1 MNIKRLNRHEAQE
14 RFYQILDLLTCNFE
28 PVYMHHLRSQL
39 NALHKALKR
48 TDRQVFTLVN
58 DVCTQKEGDHEL

>member
-1 MNIKRLNRHEAQE
+1 MNIIRLNRQEAEE
-14 RFYQILDLLTCNFE
+14 RMNQLFDLLTCDFE
-28 PVYMHHLRSQL
+28 PVHMHHLRKQL